1 MLILAIDLSSQ
12 SGSVSFIRDGQ
23 LLDLK
28 IGENFRKIE
37 VRKNVNISN

>member
-1 MLILAIDLSSQ
+1 MLVLAIDLSSQ
-12 SGSVSFIRDGQ
+12 SGRVSFTRDSK

-37 VRKNVNISN
+37 VKENVNISH